1 MGDKITVN
9 ANKKP
14 ASSLGRQYISP
25 AERRRCGWLTP
36 QSTSRTRAHKSPTL
50 ESLARLREEP
60 SVPSAC
66 HAAHD
71 SAQKACNSCLSP
83 KDVIYNVAAG
93 GCRSLQVG
101 VVVLWVHG
109 CVFSYACEAFATL
122 AMCFH
127 FVAFY
132 AVGLGWQVV
141 CAIFSPTTAAGGK
154 SCCIL
159 FGCFGSKNTTILKIY
174 SKPNGGKNCWLNKWQ
189 VAGREI
195 KWIYRQLFFSQLCIS
210 ITSYVQTALHK
221 LFK

>member
-14 ASSLGRQYISP
+14 ASSLGRQSISP

-50 ESLARLREEP
+50 ESWARPREEP

-93 GCRSLQVG
+93 GCRSLLVG
-101 VVVLWVHG
+101 VVVLRVYG
-109 CVFSYACEAFATL
+109 CVFSYACEA
-122 AMCFH
+122 MRFH

-141 CAIFSPTTAAGGK
+141 CAIFSSTTADGGE

-159 FGCFGSKNTTILKIY
+159 FGCLGYENSTILKIY
-174 SKPNGGKNCWLNKWQ
+174 SKPNGGKNFWLNKWK

-195 KWIYRQLFFSQLCIS
+195 KWIYRKLFFPTLNFNYELCENR
-210 ITSYVQTALHK
+210 TA
-221 LFK
+221 